1 MDKGF
6 CFEEHKGDIAQLEK
20 DLKRLVASVISRNDD
35 GGISVEMDYHNTAI
49 NLIKVGYKKQTSGGV
64 CDEV

>member
-20 DLKRLVASVISRNDD
+20 DLRELTAAVISHSDAN
-35 GGISVEMDYHNTAI
+35 GFWVEMDYRGTAI
-49 NLIKVGYKKQTSGGV
+49 NLIKAGYKKQTSGGV
-64 CDEV
+64 